1 MRNRGI
7 RTRSLTQHMAQPPAL
22 SLQERTSPW
31 STNETLAV
39 TRLGGRHP
47 GRTAR
52 GGAWGEAAAV
62 GTEHGGRRRP
72 RRAPFGNRRQRT
84 DPILGR
90 CLDPIMP
97 LPQAWVLW
105 GHQTQAG
112 GKVQEAPLPPPSPPL
127 SLTHR
132 DGEVGGGGTW
142 GFQGGASQKK
152 QATPTVGGVRWDSE
166 PNTASNPWPAQS
178 LGGPLSPS
186 GTAGRVLLA
195 GVEMTI

>member
-47 GRTAR
+47 GRTAW

-132 DGEVGGGGTW
+132 DGEVGGGAH
-142 GFQGGASQKK
+142 GASRGGRHKRNKPLPLWGASDGTPSPTQPLTPGPPNHWEAPCP
-152 QATPTVGGVRWDSE
+152 QAARLVVCC
-166 PNTASNPWPAQS
+166 WP
-178 LGGPLSPS
+178 
-186 GTAGRVLLA
+186 V
-195 GVEMTI
+195 